1 MATILLVN
9 DERISRT
16 LLRVALERRRH
27 QVIEA
32 SSSRRALAL
41 ARKRQG
47 PIDLLVAELSL
58 PKTNGLELVRA
69 LRECYPALRAVFLSR
84 SLAAGELER
93 QARATG
99 AAVLKQP
106 FEMAALVA
114 AAEAQLGGLEEARKP
129 PAHSGEPPRLR
140 KAESG

>member
-27 QVIEA
+27 EVIEA
-32 SSSRRALAL
+32 SSGRRALAL
-41 ARKRQG
+41 ARRRQG

-58 PKTNGLELVRA
+58 PKTDGLELVRS
-69 LRECYPALRAVFLSR
+69 LRQCYPTLRAVFLCR
-84 SLAAGELER
+84 SLAAEELER
-93 QARATG
+93 RARATG
-99 AAVLKQP
+99 AAVFKQP
-106 FEMAALVA
+106 FEMASVVA
-114 AAEAQLGGLEEARKP
+114 AAEALLAGIEEARKP

-140 KAESG
+140 KAETG